1 MPFETLSER
10 IQMSI
15 RRITGRGKLNEND
28 IDEMMKEVRLSLLEA
43 DVNYKVVKKF
53 TADVKEK
60 ALGEKIMKSLTPG
73 DMVVKVVHDEL
84 KALMGEEAVG
94 VTYKMSGPS
103 IFMLVG
109 LQGAGKTTHVG
120 KLALF
125 LRKKDAKKPLLIA
138 ADIYRPA
145 AITQLQTIGKQLGIE
160 VFEMGTNH
168 KVNDIVKKGIEY
180 AKANGFDLV
189 IIDTAGRLHIDE
201 ALMDELKSIE
211 DNFHPDEILL
221 TIDAMMGQDA
231 INVITT
237 FNEKLHLTGCILTKL
252 DGDTRG
258 GAALSI
264 RYLTNVPI
272 KFMGVGEK
280 LDQLEVFHPD
290 RMAGR
295 ILGMGDVVSLIEKA
309 EAEVSEEEAE
319 KLANKMQ
326 KGTFDYNDF
335 MDQMKMIKRLGSL
348 KGILSLIPGLGSQI
362 KNLEIDDKQFSYIEA
377 IIKSMTPAERKNP
390 ELLAKSYSRRERLA
404 KGSGR
409 PYTEV
414 NGLTKRF
421 EDMKRQ
427 VQMMSNMDPD
437 KINSQMQRGQMPG
450 GYQPKAKKGKG
461 KGKGNFRIWG

>member
-60 ALGEKIMKSLTPG
+60 ALGEAILKSLSPG

-94 VTYKMSGPS
+94 VTYRMTPPS
-103 IFMLVG
+103 VFMLVG

-120 KLALF
+120 KLALY
-125 LRKKDAKKPLLIA
+125 LRKKDAKKPLLVA

-145 AITQLQTIGKQLGIE
+145 AINQLHTIGKQLGIE
-160 VFEMGTNH
+160 VFDMGTNH
-168 KVNDIVKKGIEY
+168 KVNDIVKSGIEY
-180 AKANGFDLV
+180 AKKNGFDLV

-201 ALMDELKSIE
+201 VLMDELKSIE
-211 DNFHPDEILL
+211 DNFHPDEVLL

-237 FNEKLHLTGCILTKL
+237 FNEKLKLTGCILTKL

-290 RMAGR
+290 RMVGR

-309 EAEVSEEEAE
+309 EEAVSEEEAE
-319 KLANKMQ
+319 KLAQKMQ

-335 MDQMKMIKRLGSL
+335 MDQMKMIKRLGNL
-348 KGILSLIPGLGSQI
+348 KGILSLIPGLGSQL

-377 IIKSMTPAERKNP
+377 IIKSMTPIERKNP

-414 NGLTKRF
+414 NALTKRF

-427 VQMMSNMDPD
+427 VQMMSNMDPE
-437 KINSQMQRGQMPG
+437 KMNKQMKMGQMPQ
-450 GYQPKAKKGKG
+450 GYKPKAKKGKG
-461 KGKGNFRIWG
+461 KGRGNFKI

>member
-1 MPFETLSER
+1 MPFESLSER
-10 IQMSI
+10 IQMSL

-60 ALGEKIMKSLTPG
+60 ALGEKIIKSLTPG

-84 KALMGEEAVG
+84 KSLMGEEAVG
-94 VTYKMSGPS
+94 VTYRGNGPS

-109 LQGAGKTTHVG
+109 LQGAGKTTHCG
-120 KLALF
+120 KLALY
-125 LRKKDAKKPLLIA
+125 LRKKDHKKPLLIA

-145 AITQLQTIGKQLGIE
+145 AVNQLHTIGKQLGIE
-160 VFEMGTNH
+160 VFDMETNH
-168 KVNDIVKKGIEY
+168 KVNDIIKNGLAY
-180 AKANGFDLV
+180 AKEKGFDLV
-189 IIDTAGRLHIDE
+189 IIDTAGRLHIDDN
-201 ALMDELKSIE
+201 LMNELKSIQ

-231 INVITT
+231 INVITS
-237 FNEKLHLTGCILTKL
+237 FNEALSLTGCILTKL

-272 KFMGVGEK
+272 KFMGLGEK

-309 EAEVSEEEAE
+309 TDSVEEEEAMKMAE
-319 KLANKMQ
+319 KIQ
-326 KGTFDYNDF
+326 KGKYDYNDF
-335 MDQMKMIKRLGSL
+335 MKQIKWIKRMGSL
-348 KGILSLIPGLGSQI
+348 KGILSLIPGLGSQL
-362 KNLEIDDKQFSYIEA
+362 KNIDIDDKQFANLEA
-377 IIKSMTPAERKNP
+377 IVRSMTAEERKNP
-390 ELLAKSYSRRERLA
+390 ELVAKGFSRRERIA

-414 NGLTKRF
+414 NALTKRF
-421 EDMKRQ
+421 EDMKKQ
-427 VQMMSNMDPD
+427 ISMLSGMDEE
-437 KINSQMQRGQMPG
+437 KLAQQMQRGQMPN
-450 GYQPKAKKGKG
+450 YQSKPKKGKG
-461 KGKGNFRIWG
+461 KGRGNFRI

>member
-1 MPFETLSER
+1 MPFESLSER
-10 IQMSI
+10 IQMSL
-15 RRITGRGKLNEND
+15 RRVTGRGKLNEND

-84 KALMGEEAVG
+84 KSLMGEEAVG
-94 VTYKMSGPS
+94 VTYRLNGPS

-109 LQGAGKTTHVG
+109 LQGAGKTTHCG
-120 KLALF
+120 KLALY
-125 LRKKDAKKPLLIA
+125 LRKKDAKKPLMIA

-145 AITQLQTIGKQLGIE
+145 AINQLQSIGKQLGIE
-160 VFEMGTNH
+160 VFEMGTNN
-168 KVNDIVKKGIEY
+168 KVNDIIKKGLEY
-180 AKANGFDLV
+180 AKQNGNDLV

-201 ALMDELKSIE
+201 DLMDELKGIE

-221 TIDAMMGQDA
+221 TIDSMMGQDA

-237 FNEKLHLTGCILTKL
+237 FNEKLKLTGCILTKL

-272 KFMGVGEK
+272 KYIGVGEK
-280 LDQLEVFHPD
+280 LDQLELFHPD

-309 EAEVSEEEAE
+309 EETVSEEEAE
-319 KLANKMQ
+319 KLATKMQ
-326 KGTFDYNDF
+326 KGTYDYDDF
-335 MDQMKMIKRLGSL
+335 MSQMKMIKKLGSL
-348 KGILSLIPGLGSQI
+348 KGILSMLPGVGSQI
-362 KNLEIDDKQFSYIEA
+362 KDLEIDDKQFAYIEA
-377 IIKSMTPAERKNP
+377 IIKSMTPKERKNP

-414 NGLTKRF
+414 NALTKRF
-421 EDMKRQ
+421 EDMKKQ
-427 VQMMSNMDPD
+427 VQMMTNMDPS
-437 KINSQMQRGQMPG
+437 KLGNQLNRGQMPS
-450 GYQPKAKKGKG
+450 YPTKPKKGKG
-461 KGKGNFRIWG
+461 KGRGNFRI